1 MKRITRLL
9 LTVLPF
15 CFLVHA
21 ANASALT
28 GILNIRYWTAPDNTR
43 IVVDTDTEARY
54 SIQEEEGKYV
64 IEIPDSR
71 PSSGLQ
77 MEYQLDA
84 PAVSRVLVVPL
95 PGDTTRV
102 EVMLSTKVSPTV
114 FKLGKILDKP
124 HRIVIDV
131 TQPEVEQ
138 RETDERIRIGREEE
152 KKIIVLDPGHGG
164 EDPGAVGRL
173 GTKEK
178 DIVLKIARETRDL
191 LVDRGYQVFLTRDG
205 DYYVNL
211 MRRGEIA
218 RQYNADLFISIHAD
232 AAPVRSARGSS
243 VYCLSTIGASNEAAR
258 LLAASQNLSD
268 ILGGDPGNGNN
279 GETDPVILN
288 MLQTESLNQSRSFGA
303 VSLDMLGRVNDLK
316 FTKIQGAPFR
326 VLKLP
331 DITSILIETAYLSNP
346 REELLL
352 RSSSFQRDVSWAI
365 AAAVTEYLPTR
376 KAIAFREKDDCY
388 KPGARSLVT
397 TGKETVYTVRR
408 GDCLE
413 RIAANHGITVRALME
428 TNNFRSKNRIY
439 AGQKIRIPGFSS
451 PADKHSPAPAVY
463 TVEAGDT
470 LEQVARRYGVSM
482 ADLARV
488 NSIQSRDR
496 IYVGQK
502 LHLKEPPAPD
512 AVKEPAVHVVSRGD
526 TLEGISHRYGVSV
539 NELIGLNNIRSR
551 DRIYV
556 GQRLVLAEAP
566 PAEPQAS
573 ESPASQVHVVNR
585 GDTLEQIARRY
596 GVPMEDLLRF
606 NDIPSRDR
614 IYVGQELDLKDT
626 ESDSSREPAVHVVAR
641 GDTLE
646 GISRRYDVSMKK
658 LTRLN
663 NISSRNMIYVGQRL
677 VLAEQPPEP
686 SMSRVHVVC
695 RGDTLEK
702 IARCYGITVDD
713 MLHANEL
720 QSAHLIRVGQKLRVP
735 IRDADSGPAA
745 GPVNETYIV
754 SRGDT
759 LEGIAKRFDT
769 SVESLMTANDL
780 NSRNRILVGQRLTIN
795 R

>member
-21 ANASALT
+21 ANASELT
-28 GILNIRYWTAPDNTR
+28 SILNIRYWTAPDNTR
-43 IVVDTDTEARY
+43 IVVDTDAEARY

-64 IEIPDSR
+64 LKIPDSR

-102 EVMLSTKVSPTV
+102 EVMLSMKVSPTV

-138 RETDERIRIGREEE
+138 RETDERIRIGS
-152 KKIIVLDPGHGG
+152 DPGHGG

-173 GTKEK
+173 GTREK

-316 FTKIQGAPFR
+316 FTGVQGAPFR

-376 KAIAFREKDDCY
+376 RAIAFRDKDDCY

-397 TGKETVYTVRR
+397 TGKEAVYTVRR

-451 PADKHSPAPAVY
+451 PADNKHSPAPAVY

-470 LEQVARRYGVSM
+470 FEQVARRYGVSM

-496 IYVGQK
+496 IYVGQS
-502 LHLKEPPAPD
+502 LYLKEPPVPESD
-512 AVKEPAVHVVSRGD
+512 KEPAVHVVSRGD
-526 TLEGISHRYGVSV
+526 TLEGISKRYGVSMS
-539 NELIGLNNIRSR
+539 ELIRLNNIRSR

-556 GQRLVLAEAP
+556 GQRLALAEAP
-566 PAEPQAS
+566 PAEPQSS
-573 ESPASQVHVVNR
+573 EPPMSRVHVVNR

-606 NDIPSRDR
+606 NDIPSRNR

-626 ESDSSREPAVHVVAR
+626 EEDSPREPSAHVVAS

-646 GISRRYDVSMKK
+646 GISRRYGVSMKE
-658 LTRLN
+658 LIRLN

-677 VLAEQPPEP
+677 VLAEPTTEP
-686 SMSRVHVVC
+686 SKSRVHVVC

-702 IARCYGITVDD
+702 IARCYGVTVDD
-713 MLHANEL
+713 MLRANEL
-720 QSAHLIRVGQKLRVP
+720 KSAHLIRVGQKLRVP
-735 IRDADSGPAA
+735 VRDAGSRPVA
-745 GPVNETYIV
+745 GPVVYIV

-759 LEGIAKRFDT
+759 LEGIAKRFNT
-769 SVESLMTANDL
+769 SVESLMTANGLD
-780 NSRNRILVGQRLTIN
+780 SRNRILAGQRLTID